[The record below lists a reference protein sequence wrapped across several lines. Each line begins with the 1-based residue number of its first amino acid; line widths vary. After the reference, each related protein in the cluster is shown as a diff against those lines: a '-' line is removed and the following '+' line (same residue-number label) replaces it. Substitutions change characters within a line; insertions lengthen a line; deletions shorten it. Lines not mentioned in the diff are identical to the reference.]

1 MNKIE
6 VKKNKIKV
14 KNNKN
19 NNKKN
24 IPNIS
29 SLDIYTYKC
38 EYGVYLMHVLFK
50 TRTEENFDYIFV
62 YIKNNKIYVRIICTR
77 TCKQCKQ
84 FNTRTYTC
92 MFIYR

>member
-6 VKKNKIKV
+6 VKKNKIEV
-14 KNNKN
+14 KKNKN

-29 SLDIYTYKC
+29 SLDIYKC

-50 TRTEENFDYIFV
+50 TRTEENFDYKFV